1 MLEKKH
7 VRPDA
12 LMTVVSIRSEVVE
25 VAESDVVWRG
35 VPLCMNTS
43 STKPSEFASSKVCE
57 RHVSVVA
64 GAGDACL
71 WCFQLN
77 DIASVLHPLGAI
89 DVARITEATDTG
101 SHLLSFKH
109 DLGMWRPRGVQ
120 LPPCGSSPI
129 PKKCGEFDASSS
141 TSSEND
147 ESACESSDDEDDP
160 SVVCSSVASSCGES
174 ESECALGKR
183 KGSSSPSRR
192 APPSARRV
200 RPNTPCPPCPAKQ
213 PTHTPTQTVRE
224 RILPSLRLRCAV
236 LVDTLRLATACE
248 STGHDLVSIDRVV
261 SDALHSLVDLV

>member
-1 MLEKKH
+1 
-7 VRPDA
+7 
-12 LMTVVSIRSEVVE
+12 MTVVSIRSEVVE

-64 GAGDACL
+64 GAGDAWL

-77 DIASVLHPLGAI
+77 DIASSVLYPLGAI
-89 DVARITEATDTG
+89 DVARITEATDTD

-109 DLGMWRPRGVQ
+109 DLKMWRPRCVQ
-120 LPPCGSSPI
+120 LPPRGSSPI
-129 PKKCGEFDASSS
+129 PKKCDELDASSS

-192 APPSARRV
+192 APPIARRV

-213 PTHTPTQTVRE
+213 PTHTPAQTVRE

-236 LVDTLRLATACE
+236 LADTLRLATASE

>member
-120 LPPCGSSPI
+120 LPPRGSSPI
-129 PKKCGEFDASSS
+129 PKKCGELDASSS

-147 ESACESSDDEDDP
+147 ESACEGSEEDDP

-213 PTHTPTQTVRE
+213 PTHTPAQTVRE

>member
-1 MLEKKH
+1 M
-7 VRPDA
+7 A
-12 LMTVVSIRSEVVE
+12 VVSIRGEVVE
-25 VAESDVVWRG
+25 VAESDVVRRG

-57 RHVSVVA
+57 RHVSVVV
-64 GAGDACL
+64 GAGDAWL

-77 DIASVLHPLGAI
+77 DIASVLHPLSAI

-120 LPPCGSSPI
+120 LPPRGSSPI
-129 PKKCGEFDASSS
+129 PKKCGELDASSS

-147 ESACESSDDEDDP
+147 ESACEGSEEDDP

-183 KGSSSPSRR
+183 KGSSLPSRR

-213 PTHTPTQTVRE
+213 PTQASTQTQSVRE

-236 LVDTLRLATACE
+236 LADTLKLATACE
-248 STGHDLVSIDRVV
+248 STGHDIVSIDRVV
-261 SDALHSLVDLV
+261 SDALHSLVGLV